1 MTPEINEKLTLIEC
15 TLISEADYLEVS
27 FQQEMIYILISKR
40 EYKYYNLSE
49 RIYSV
54 FELLKLCCPEVL
66 YEYPV
71 LIETFD
77 EMELTHLMG
86 MHLK

>member
-1 MTPEINEKLTLIEC
+1 MPEINEKLTLVEC
-15 TLISEADYLEVS
+15 ALISESDYLEVS
-27 FQQEMIYILISKR
+27 YQSGHIYILISKR
-40 EYKYYNLSE
+40 EYKFYTLSE

-54 FELLKLCCPEVL
+54 FELLKLTVPEIL

-77 EMELTHLMG
+77 EMELTSLMK
-86 MHLK
+86 MYIK